1 MCAVSQIWNFCVFF
15 ICHLVQTGFIK
26 HFKLHN
32 CDFSSNDH
40 ILTKANVTKTNVYHF
55 KSKVA
60 RWVFWFCLDRNWIF
74 VPDRLEIFLRQHLP
88 HGVVQLQQLHP
99 VRVLSKVQRAVS
111 PDHVANRLN
120 ERNGV
125 WALSKYIWRLDV

>member
-1 MCAVSQIWNFCVFF
+1 LCAVSQIWNFCVFF

-40 ILTKANVTKTNVYHF
+40 ILTKANVYHF

-60 RWVFWFCLDRNWIF
+60 RWVFCF
-74 VPDRLEIFLRQHLP
+74 VLFRSESDFRYRPTRDIPAAASSSWRRTTPAAPSSEGSGQGPKGCESGPCGESSKLKKWGLGCVHMVLR
-88 HGVVQLQQLHP
+88 G
-99 VRVLSKVQRAVS
+99 
-111 PDHVANRLN
+111 
-120 ERNGV
+120 
-125 WALSKYIWRLDV
+125 